1 MHTDTHK
8 NLYLK
13 YLILFFFQ
21 ETSFAPFGWTAM
33 FVQTGLVF
41 VLLAIAIAALCLA
54 GIHRGEQRML
64 LHLNKMLTEAKVI
77 ESRSNT
83 RSSRRNDSGQR
94 YPDAGGQHRQA
105 ASMLNRPERVELEP
119 VQEEVR
125 RPCKPPTPTRT
136 YSFRFMQPR
145 PSLARRLSVALG
157 AKPLIDLDIEAQA
170 PPPLPEPL
178 RPEEEGDWV

>member
-1 MHTDTHK
+1 
-8 NLYLK
+8 
-13 YLILFFFQ
+13 
-21 ETSFAPFGWTAM
+21 M
-33 FVQTGLVF
+33 FVQTGLIF

-64 LHLNKMLTEAKVI
+64 LRLNQILTEAKVI
-77 ESRSNT
+77 ESKSNK

-94 YPDAGGQHRQA
+94 HPDAGGQHRQA
-105 ASMLNRPERVELEP
+105 ASVLNRLERVELEP

-125 RPCKPPTPTRT
+125 QPCKPPTPTRT
-136 YSFRFMQPR
+136 YSLRFMQPR

-157 AKPLIDLDIEAQA
+157 GKPLIDLDIEAQA
-170 PPPLPEPL
+170 PPPMPELEEPL